1 LLNRALRAFGRSI
14 RDPLPPSPY
23 LAIDGDLQARLDAGN
38 RPAATARS
46 LELTDP
52 PVYAAINRLEE
63 AGILREVTG
72 RQRGRIFVYDQ
83 YLALLNEGT

>member
-1 LLNRALRAFGRSI
+1 MI
-14 RDPLPPSPY
+14 
-23 LAIDGDLQARLDAGN
+23 

-52 PVYAAINRLEE
+52 PVYAAINRLVQ

-72 RQRGRIFVYDQ
+72 RQRGKIYVYDQ
-83 YLALLNEGT
+83 YLALLDEGTEPLLPASW